1 MAYFG
6 VQPSSVFT
14 GSGAKNVFNG
24 DASTTAFTMS
34 QAVLETTNIE
44 VFVGNVRQEP
54 SVAYTVSGFT
64 LTFTGTPAS
73 GTGNIYV
80 VHQNSNSDTVA
91 VTPGLALAPSTLAV
105 TGTSTLTGNVTA
117 AGTLGVTGATTLTGA
132 TTAAAITASGLVTAN
147 ANMLLAGTAPTLT
160 IGDAGTED
168 AKIVFDGNAQDFH
181 IGLDDSADDL
191 VIGKGSALGT
201 TPAISINEDLVST
214 FGATAIGKLFT
225 DTTNTGDI
233 TLNFTTHQNFLLT
246 FTGNVE
252 LQNPTTENVGQSG
265 FIIIIQDGTGSRTL
279 SFEGDFETAAAA
291 GIVLST
297 AANSVDVIPYVV
309 AASNRILLGA
319 VQLAFS

>member
-117 AGTLGVTGATTLTGA
+117 AGTLGVTGATT
-132 TTAAAITASGLVTAN
+132 AAAITASGLVTAN
-147 ANMLLAGTAPTLT
+147 ANMLLAGTTPTLT

-168 AKIVFDGNAQDFH
+168 AKIVFDAK
-181 IGLDDSADDL
+181 SAFW
-191 VIGKGSALGT
+191 SN
-201 TPAISINEDLVST
+201 ISVPKTIVTSEP
-214 FGATAIGKLFT
+214 TAI
-225 DTTNTGDI
+225 
-233 TLNFTTHQNFLLT
+233 
-246 FTGNVE
+246 
-252 LQNPTTENVGQSG
+252 
-265 FIIIIQDGTGSRTL
+265 
-279 SFEGDFETAAAA
+279 
-291 GIVLST
+291 
-297 AANSVDVIPYVV
+297 
-309 AASNRILLGA
+309 
-319 VQLAFS
+319 LAC

>member
-24 DASTTAFTMS
+24 DGSTTAFTMS

-117 AGTLGVTGATTLTGA
+117 AGTLGVTGATT
-132 TTAAAITASGLVTAN
+132 AAAITASGLVTAN
-147 ANMLLAGTAPTLT
+147 ADMLIGGATPTLT
-160 IGDAGTED
+160 IGDAGAED

-181 IGLDDSADDL
+181 VGLDDSSDDL
-191 VIGKGSALGT
+191 VIGLGSALGT
-201 TPAISINEDLVST
+201 TPAISID
-214 FGATAIGKLFT
+214 
-225 DTTNTGDI
+225 
-233 TLNFTTHQNFLLT
+233 
-246 FTGNVE
+246 
-252 LQNPTTENVGQSG
+252 ENVLVTINDDVNVVGRSTGTITTDNDGNLDLAVSNNFKVTTAADLTLTLTNPAIGQSG
-265 FIIIIQDGTGSRTL
+265 NIHFINDSNRTISAHASL
-279 SFEGDFETAAAA
+279 LINAD
-291 GIVLST
+291 VLSAISASGSYHLTYYAT
-297 AANSVDVIPYVV
+297 ATSGNNTILVS
-309 AASNRILLGA
+309 ASAILT
-319 VQLAFS
+319 

>member
-24 DASTTAFTMS
+24 DGSTTAFTMS

-117 AGTLGVTGATTLTGA
+117 AGTLGVTGATT
-132 TTAAAITASGLVTAN
+132 AAAITASGLVTAN
-147 ANMLLAGTAPTLT
+147 ADMLIGGATPTLT
-160 IGDAGTED
+160 IGDAGAED

-181 IGLDDSADDL
+181 VGLDDSSDDL
-191 VIGKGSALGT
+191 VIGLGSALGT
-201 TPAISINEDLVST
+201 TPAISID
-214 FGATAIGKLFT
+214 
-225 DTTNTGDI
+225 
-233 TLNFTTHQNFLLT
+233 
-246 FTGNVE
+246 
-252 LQNPTTENVGQSG
+252 ENVLVTINDDVNVVGRSTGTITTDNDGSFNLAVSNNWKCTTAADLTLTLTSPAIGQSG
-265 FIIIIQDGTGSRTL
+265 NILFINDANRTISAHASLLINADVLSAISATGSYHLTYYA
-279 SFEGDFETAAAA
+279 TATS
-291 GIVLST
+291 GNNTILVS
-297 AANSVDVIPYVV
+297 
-309 AASNRILLGA
+309 ASAILT
-319 VQLAFS
+319 